1 MLVDYCDIR
10 IETFP
15 PLDIFALF
23 HFLSF
28 LSLEDCSSSICPS
41 FSGKSSVI
49 STYSPRLIFWIN
61 LLGMGIA
68 LGPTVTV
75 WFVFTPKPKVHVIGA
90 TVEGPAGPPAKGWVC
105 VTASGDSVCGA
116 IKGML
121 ASELGL
127 GMRMVAE

>member
-1 MLVDYCDIR
+1 
-10 IETFP
+10 
-15 PLDIFALF
+15 
-23 HFLSF
+23 
-28 LSLEDCSSSICPS
+28 
-41 FSGKSSVI
+41 
-49 STYSPRLIFWIN
+49 
-61 LLGMGIA
+61 LLGMVIA

-90 TVEGPAGPPAKGWVC
+90 TVEGPAGPPAEGWVC

-127 GMRMVAE
+127 GMRMVAEQDGMQLVRLR